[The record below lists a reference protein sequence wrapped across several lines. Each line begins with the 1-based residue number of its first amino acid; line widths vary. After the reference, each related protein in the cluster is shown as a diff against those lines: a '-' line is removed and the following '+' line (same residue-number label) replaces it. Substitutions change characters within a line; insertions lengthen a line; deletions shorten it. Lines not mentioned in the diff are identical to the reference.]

1 LSKVIYTTGLSGFI
15 GQSVV
20 KKIISEYD
28 VIVNF
33 GRDKKISI
41 YQSSLNPIYKDFNLD
56 ELEIFKSDSL
66 IHLAGYYNPM
76 PTSLFEELL
85 LKESNFNFP
94 FSLCSLLKKNGLKR
108 VFSTS
113 SYMQLLDL
121 KNQNVYSETK
131 SKFINWA
138 KSEFEVT
145 EIFLFDTFGPNDK
158 RNKVMDVFI
167 RKAILNQDINIP
179 SCKIDINLTHVDEV
193 ASAIVSATKL
203 SKGQY
208 MIMSKNNTTIEDLAK
223 NIISLNKTSTK
234 IKTKFEG
241 NNFFESINSF
251 PKNIYLKTLEI
262 DFHEQIQER
271 YNEIK
276 QTHCF

>member
-1 LSKVIYTTGLSGFI
+1 MPQIIYTTGLSGFI
-15 GQSVV
+15 GQSVF
-20 KKIISEYD
+20 KKVISEYD
-28 VIVNF
+28 ITVNF

-56 ELEIFKSDSL
+56 ELEVFQSDTL
-66 IHLAGYYNPM
+66 INLAGYYNPK
-76 PTSLFEELL
+76 PKSLFEESL
-85 LKESNFNFP
+85 LKESNFSFP
-94 FSLCSLLKKNGLKR
+94 FSLCSLLKKNGLKKIL
-108 VFSTS
+108 STS

-121 KNQNVYSETK
+121 KNQNAYSETK

-179 SCKIDINLTHVDEV
+179 SCKVDINLTHVDEV

-251 PKNIYLKTLEI
+251 PKNIYCKTLEI

-271 YNEIK
+271 YDEIK
-276 QTHCF
+276 QTRCF

>member
-1 LSKVIYTTGLSGFI
+1 MSKVIYTTGLSGFI

-28 VIVNF
+28 VTVNF

-41 YQSSLNPIYKDFNLD
+41 YKSSLNPIYKDFNLD
-56 ELEIFKSDSL
+56 ELKTFQSDSL
-66 IHLAGYYNPM
+66 IHLAGYYNSK
-76 PTSLFEELL
+76 PTSLFEESL

-94 FSLCSLLKKNGLKR
+94 FSLCGLLKKNGLKR
-108 VFSTS
+108 IFSTS

-145 EIFLFDTFGPNDK
+145 EIFLFDTFGPHDK

-179 SCKIDINLTHVDEV
+179 SCKVDINLTHVDEV
-193 ASAIVSATKL
+193 ASAIVNSTKL

-208 MIMSKNNTTIEDLAK
+208 MIMSKNNTTIEDLARS
-223 NIISLNKTSTK
+223 IISLNKTSTK

-241 NNFFESINSF
+241 ENFFESINSF
-251 PKNIYLKTLEI
+251 PKNIYFKTLEI

>member
-1 LSKVIYTTGLSGFI
+1 MSQIIYTTGLSGFI
-15 GQSVV
+15 GQSVF
-20 KKIISEYD
+20 KKIVSEYD
-28 VIVNF
+28 VTVNF

-56 ELEIFKSDSL
+56 ELEFFQSDSL
-66 IHLAGYYNPM
+66 IHLAGYYNPK
-76 PTSLFEELL
+76 PSSFFEESL

-94 FSLCSLLKKNGLKR
+94 FSLCSLLKRNGLKKI
-108 VFSTS
+108 FSTS

-179 SCKIDINLTHVDEV
+179 SCKVDINLTHVDEV
-193 ASAIVSATKL
+193 ASAIVNSTKL

-208 MIMSKNNTTIEDLAK
+208 MIMSKNNTTIEDLARS
-223 NIISLNKTSTK
+223 IISLNKTSTK

-241 NNFFESINSF
+241 ENFFESINSF
-251 PKNIYLKTLEI
+251 PKNIYCKTLEI